1 MLFITDQ
8 SLSLCYVMLFFFSY
22 SCSLF
27 FLCLYKFVSHFP
39 LCVAI
44 TTNPNIHLYTYIDIY
59 VVSRFRFRDMIKDL
73 IAVFYFAIG
82 NELNEFFVLSNV
94 FFFFFLLFILRRYI
108 GIVETRR
115 MIYHYLKLTVRL
127 Y

>member
-1 MLFITDQ
+1 M
-8 SLSLCYVMLFFFSY
+8 LCYAFFFSY

-94 FFFFFLLFILRRYI
+94 FFFSSLHSPKIYRYSRDSPNDISLFKVNCSIILM
-108 GIVETRR
+108 IVD
-115 MIYHYLKLTVRL
+115 
-127 Y
+127 